1 MSAQGLGHLSCPP
14 LLFSALLP
22 PPTKQTNSPSP
33 LHASPLYL
41 MPSLTSH
48 SLPLSLSPQ
57 NWPSCPSALPQFPQ
71 LPALPK
77 REAPKQYGSQ
87 VKRKNR
93 LRSQW
98 TSGAQRNNRSLF
110 LLHSFSAAAGTGK
123 DKPFG
128 EVTEGR
134 VGGLLYNSL

>member
-14 LLFSALLP
+14 LLSSALLS
-22 PPTKQTNSPSP
+22 PPTKQTNSPFP

-41 MPSLTSH
+41 MPSLS
-48 SLPLSLSPQ
+48 SLSLSPQ

-71 LPALPK
+71 LSAPLK

-128 EVTEGR
+128 EVTEGH